1 MRTGERSRG
10 IRLSGPIWNLVT
22 IALVMGAAYLMTIQ
36 QIKLELAAKAES
48 TVVETLDKKLTSVEV
63 YLKEAVVNKQQF
75 YEHTQK
81 MESRLDRIEHYL
93 VEQTGE
99 TRGKR

>member
-1 MRTGERSRG
+1 MRTGERLQG
-10 IRLSGPIWNLVT
+10 IRFSGPVWNLVT
-22 IALVMGAAYLMTIQ
+22 IALGMVAAYFMTIQ

-99 TRGKR
+99 ARGKR